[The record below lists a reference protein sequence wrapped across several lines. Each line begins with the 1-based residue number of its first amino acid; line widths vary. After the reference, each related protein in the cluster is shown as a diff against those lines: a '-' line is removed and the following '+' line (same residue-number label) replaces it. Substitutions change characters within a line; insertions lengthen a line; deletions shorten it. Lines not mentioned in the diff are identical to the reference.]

1 MMNQVYVI
9 GHKNP
14 DTDSVCSAIGYA
26 EYLNRTRDGKYI
38 PAVCGEI
45 NPETKFAL
53 EKFGADVPQYI
64 ESVVPNISDLPFTYK
79 FSAKSDIPAIEI
91 IAMMEDYNVRNIPIT
106 DGAGKLI
113 GLMSEHGLAQAYVSR
128 QSISQLLLPPIK
140 IDVLTRILNARLL
153 ASAREIIE
161 GRVYISIDALH
172 VILSK
177 ITKDD
182 VAIVGDDEPSQL
194 ALISA
199 GIAALIIADGAP
211 VGDRVITAA
220 KEKGVT
226 LIATNL
232 DAFGVG
238 KMINLSLPV
247 SQIMATD
254 VQTVTAEDTID
265 YAKQLVANSKYRTA
279 CVVDADRKFLGM
291 ISRNSFLDT
300 VYKQVILLDHNE
312 YAQAVDGIEK
322 AEILEII
329 DHHRLGAITTLKPIG
344 FLNEPVGS
352 TSTIIAGKFAEAGIV
367 PDKKTAGVLLSGI
380 LSDTMVLRLSTT
392 TDKDRRIV
400 KNLAEIAGVDI
411 EEYGTELIRKGMDL
425 EGIPMDSLLMRDVKE
440 YNLFGKK
447 VIISQIL
454 IPTFDF
460 SADNREEITK
470 AVQALKKSNSADIFA
485 ALLTS
490 VFENGSELYLAADTA
505 VLTGCG
511 ITEQP
516 LRKEG
521 MMSRKNDFI
530 PWFGEILRN
539 LP

>member
-1 MMNQVYVI
+1 MSIVQSNGALPAEVMEGLFAERVASFDENMAQVTERVQAANDIAKSEASLYTETKLDGKSYKEYAEEFDANFKAWPSTYNFQTEEGDVAAFNEQFEVTRDAISCMTDIVEEWAITNATEAKVLIKKKIATLSILFAVVI
-9 GHKNP
+9 AAIYALVLVTAKSLSDGVKRVNGSI
-14 DTDSVCSAIGYA
+14 DQMSKGDFVSTVETDSPVKEFKSIALAA
-26 EYLNRTRDGKYI
+26 ENMRAEL
-38 PAVCGEI
+38 
-45 NPETKFAL
+45 
-53 EKFGADVPQYI
+53 Q
-64 ESVVPNISDLPFTYK
+64 
-79 FSAKSDIPAIEI
+79 
-91 IAMMEDYNVRNIPIT
+91 
-106 DGAGKLI
+106 
-113 GLMSEHGLAQAYVSR
+113 QA
-128 QSISQLLLPPIK
+128 
-140 IDVLTRILNARLL
+140 
-153 ASAREIIE
+153 
-161 GRVYISIDALH
+161 
-172 VILSK
+172 LSK
-177 ITKDD
+177 IVESAETVDSGAEDAKNK
-182 VAIVGDDEPSQL
+182 IVDSQ
-194 ALISA
+194 S
-199 GIAALIIADGAP
+199 
-211 VGDRVITAA
+211 
-220 KEKGVT
+220 
-226 LIATNL
+226 ATN
-232 DAFGVG
+232 DISQA
-238 KMINLSLPV
+238 V
-247 SQIMATD
+247 SDLANGATAMATD

-279 CVVDADRKFLGM
+279 CVVDADRKVLGM

-490 VFENGSELYLAADTA
+490 VFENGSELYLAADAA
-505 VLTGCG
+505 VLTDCG
-511 ITEQP
+511 ITAQP
-516 LRKEG
+516 IRKEG